1 MSYITIRDFGEDKF
15 IEKNQN
21 LLVMLRGAK
30 VKKRQRPLFRKL
42 KFTQAGYSQLLCLYY
57 RRKYV
62 YSEI

>member
-42 KFTQAGYSQLLCLYY
+42 KIYTSRLLTIAML
-57 RRKYV
+57 
-62 YSEI
+62 IL